1 MLLSGRI
8 IPTIGEPPTPLPFDS
23 VLELSC
29 HLGVSFSLQTGDQGL
44 VVSGKCNLLGSVS
57 CQKIIEATDIKALGM
72 SQLLDRPCYN
82 SWVSDRPC
90 YNS

>member
-8 IPTIGEPPTPLPFDS
+8 IPTIGEPPTPSFDS
-23 VLELSC
+23 ALEHSC
-29 HLGVSFSLQTGDQGL
+29 HLSVSFSLQIGDQGL
-44 VVSGKCNLLGSVS
+44 VVSGKCNLRGSVS
-57 CQKIIEATDIKALGM
+57 CQKIIEVTDIKALGM